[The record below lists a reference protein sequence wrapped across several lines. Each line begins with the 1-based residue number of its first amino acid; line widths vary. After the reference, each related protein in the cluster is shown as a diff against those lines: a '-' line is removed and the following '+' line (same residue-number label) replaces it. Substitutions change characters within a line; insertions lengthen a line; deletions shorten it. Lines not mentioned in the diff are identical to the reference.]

1 MKTSSKCWM
10 CLSGIVLVALGI
22 MCICYPGSTLLS
34 LAWVLGLIFFIGGCT
49 QMAAWAAMR
58 RNNSMARRM
67 RYHT

>member
-1 MKTSSKCWM
+1 
-10 CLSGIVLVALGI
+10 